1 MNLFGH
7 GLGFGCSHVTGGFE
21 TRSNIRL
28 LRSAYDL
35 GLRYFDTAPLYGHG
49 TSEQVVGQAFREDRH
64 RIVIAT
70 KVGIPHPT
78 LTRRK
83 QIVRYLA
90 HPLRRWFP
98 AVSKKAVS
106 QIYRSGPATDFS
118 WPSMQKSIE
127 KSLRNLRT
135 DYIDLLLLH
144 EVRASD
150 LSDEMKK
157 GLDEVVAQG
166 KVRRLGLG
174 TGVPEIREIQE
185 SGHQFEVYQRPWSIF
200 VPDEDAFAHKYQ
212 IFHGAIGR
220 SIDAIATRLRED
232 PALCM
237 SVQEVSGMRCNSV
250 EDVAKILLS
259 TSLAANA
266 SGMTLFSSR
275 RSARV
280 ESYIR
285 FVQEYD
291 SDRLGRKLVQLF
303 RSQDTTTKASS
314 NRSCF
319 Q

>member
-1 MNLFGH
+1 MNPSGNAKSLFGH
-7 GLGFGCSHVTGGFE
+7 GLGFGCSHITGGFE
-21 TRSNIRL
+21 TRSNVRL

-49 TSEQVVGQAFREDRH
+49 TSEEVVGQAFRHDRH

-90 HPLRRWFP
+90 RPLRRWFP

-106 QIYRSGPATDFS
+106 QIYSSGPATDFS
-118 WPSMQKSIE
+118 WPSMQGSIE
-127 KSLRNLRT
+127 KSLRSLRT

-150 LSDEMKK
+150 LSDELKK
-157 GLDEVVAQG
+157 GLNDIVAQG

-174 TGVPEIREIQE
+174 TGVPEIGEIQE

-200 VPDEDAFAHKYQ
+200 VPDEDAFTHKYQ

-220 SIDAIATRLRED
+220 SIDAVATKLRGD

-237 SVQEVSGMRCNSV
+237 SVQEVSGMSCHSA
-250 EDVAKILLS
+250 EDVAKILVS

-266 SGMTLFSSR
+266 GGITLFSSR

-280 ESYIR
+280 ESCIR
-285 FVQEYD
+285 FIQGRD
-291 SDRLGRKLVQLF
+291 SIQVGRELIRLLR
-303 RSQDTTTKASS
+303 A
-314 NRSCF
+314 
-319 Q
+319 